1 MIGPGAIGYDSYNPY
16 PIQQS
21 PLNAIELVGDES
33 ITKNDLQQP
42 VTLGGDTG
50 SAINALWA
58 QLDLNSKGNAS
69 EQQFARF
76 PQMQSPTAI
85 TAEGAVPAP
94 SLYGEAQAALQVL
107 VNHFRDSIG
116 EIGLSGNT
124 AHAALLELLNEGLEE

>member
-16 PIQQS
+16 PIQQC
-21 PLNAIELVGDES
+21 PLNAMELVGDES
-33 ITKNDLQQP
+33 ITKNDLLQP

-50 SAINALWA
+50 SVIKDLWA
-58 QLDLNSKGNAS
+58 QLDLNSKGNAN
-69 EQQFARF
+69 EPQFAWF
-76 PQMQSPTAI
+76 PQTPSPTAI

-116 EIGLSGNT
+116 EM
-124 AHAALLELLNEGLEE
+124 A